1 MRKRVVRKQ
10 FEINKQPHFSLRKLT
25 IGVASVLVGT
35 SIYFMQPDTQIVKA
49 DTISDNLIAAK
60 SVKDKPANSDEIPK
74 LNTYK
79 IAKKK
84 AVKATNKTKAA
95 TVYDKVETNS
105 ANQANN
111 SNNATNNTGQ
121 ANNNNNVANK
131 TDQASDVNQTVT
143 DIPTN
148 QEPNQV
154 SSTNQNKAQAEPK
167 VTSKSSQTKWNG
179 LDVDYDDTS
188 KTLSIPGGKVS
199 DPKPVAKS
207 VDNADQIEH
216 IKITDKLVLNGDAVG
231 LFGNL
236 PNLMDITGL
245 ENLDTKY
252 VTNMDYMFA
261 NDPKLTKLDLK
272 PLNTSSALS
281 MNNMFS
287 GSSKLADLDF
297 SNFDTS
303 KTQFMMHMFDGAT
316 GLTKLDLS
324 TFDTNNVIDMSYM
337 FHNATNLT
345 DINMSGTN
353 WKAEKL
359 QLAMHMFDGCT
370 NLEALDISTLNTPNI
385 IDLSYMFNN
394 CTNLK
399 TIKTGIVQ
407 TPELKYIN
415 SMFNGCTSLTG
426 DVEIGFDL
434 QKVDDLS
441 SMFMNCPNIESIT
454 FTNLDPKKPI
464 AAQFMNHMF
473 DSCINLKAVNGFEN
487 LVTHK
492 LANTS
497 YMFNN
502 CFKLESINLSGLD
515 TSNVK
520 YMNNMF
526 NDASS
531 IKTLDLS
538 NFDVSNVISMSY
550 MFSDMTKLTDIN
562 LANWD
567 PANVIYMSHMFD
579 GTSGIEKLD
588 LSSFKADSVT
598 DTSYMFNNCT
608 ALKEINLANF
618 SANKVQ
624 YFNSMF
630 NNCKG
635 LTSLD
640 LTSFKTDN
648 ATDMNNMFNNC
659 SNLVTLKM
667 PNFNTSK
674 VTDMQY
680 MFFYDYLLKELDLS
694 NFDMSNTTGRTGML
708 SGLANL
714 NVLKLGQKSQ
724 LKGTD
729 LDTSK
734 NWVKVGKGTI
744 TEPKGNRE
752 YTSNELINVFDGAKD
767 ADTYVHVDRAS
778 YQIIIEYQDLDDNG
792 KVIATDIAKG
802 IPGFVVPYQD
812 TFNNKIADLNK
823 QNYVYSAQDSTL
835 PLTTENDIQ
844 IPDSVTG
851 DTKLVIGLRHKKATF
866 KPGENNPFDQQ
877 NYDNELIKTVTRTI
891 HYSGSPENI
900 PDSVQ
905 SATFKRN
912 GIVDLVNGNL
922 TYSNWDKDSDI
933 FKAVVSPTFPHYQAD
948 KLTVSEMKVTP
959 DLKDITENVAY
970 SPIPQIDY
978 TFNFIDQD
986 NANES
991 IAPII
996 KQSIEQNN
1004 NMQVVKTSE
1013 IKNVLAALAE
1023 KHYKLINDPFGND
1036 DALAVNDKQT
1046 NFNFVFAHE
1055 KTAKQF
1061 AIKQNYQIKYVDQAG
1076 QKLKDAD
1083 ILARFADNSFI
1094 VTYDYDLVTNKIADK
1109 SKIQIKLPDKD
1120 QLAQKVPVINGYLAS
1135 QNTVSEKDIAETDS
1149 LTSLKQLITADWLK
1163 EHQSGID
1170 SSFTLSD
1177 SVITVSYQKVGKLV
1191 PVDSE
1196 GKTLGDATPYINDPD
1211 DPTKILTEQKA
1222 PTIAGYTAKTNT
1234 ITPTDSLKD
1243 TKVVYTK
1250 NKVTNIVNI
1259 NFLDQDNDNQ
1269 AISGVN
1275 PIVIKDTEV
1284 GQAIAKPAEIADI
1297 LAKLDKQGYELVK
1310 DPFADSLTATEGT
1323 QDVNYL
1329 FKHKQTKVTDSVTQK
1344 SITHFLNINE
1354 PDPDGYE
1361 GFSDLVP
1368 PHVQEVTFTR
1378 EGLKDEVTGEVNWV
1392 SDYPAYIDAKSV
1404 IAPVVN
1410 GYFAASEMANGSRVY
1425 FGKDSEND
1433 IRYQRT
1439 GRIIPVDETGKEIPN
1454 AEQPHY
1460 TSGPDKATEV
1470 PAIQQVPDI
1479 KGYTTKDK
1487 TVTIFD
1493 PTDPTKD
1500 TYVTYVKDSK
1510 PVTPVD
1516 PDVPVTPPDEPN
1528 QPAIDNSASLV
1539 IVVHDDTIKQ
1549 DLPNYQWSSGKVN
1562 KGDKVA
1568 YDWQKVKQDLINH
1581 GYEIVNEPVIPT
1593 TCQDSAQIITIHV
1606 KHKVVTISKKQPQIA
1621 GNKINQGN
1629 AVWPSS
1635 DLYETVGQYIVYFK
1649 DENGKTLRKPVK
1661 QTMKFS
1667 RELQID
1673 AVTGEILNLNSY
1685 WQPEH
1690 NNYANVKVPQI
1701 AGYKRPKA
1709 SLNNSSLVDGY
1720 LLGPVGTSLDL
1731 QDTII
1736 YQAIK
1741 SDKIKNDKHNQEQFN
1756 NKDNNSALMI
1766 NHKPVKTNSNNVPKS
1781 KPKAQDKTDDT
1792 LPKTNNDKLSGL
1804 ELSLLGLAFVTLGLI
1819 IKPKNKQK

>member
-1 MRKRVVRKQ
+1 MRKRVLHKQ
-10 FEINKQPHFSLRKLT
+10 FELNRQPHFSLRKLT

-49 DTISDNLIAAK
+49 DTISDNLTAAK
-60 SVKDKPANSDEIPK
+60 TAKDKPANSDEIPK

-79 IAKKK
+79 VAKKK
-84 AVKATNKTKAA
+84 AVKANSKTKAV

-105 ANQANN
+105 ASQTSNTNNAANN
-111 SNNATNNTGQ
+111 
-121 ANNNNNVANK
+121 
-131 TDQASDVNQTVT
+131 TDQASDTNQTVT
-143 DIPTN
+143 DIATN
-148 QEPNQV
+148 QEPKQV
-154 SSTNQNKAQAEPK
+154 SATNQDQTQAQPK

-199 DPKPVAKS
+199 DPKPVAKNI
-207 VDNADQIEH
+207 DYADQIEH

-287 GSSKLADLDF
+287 GSSKLTDLDF

-324 TFDTNNVIDMSYM
+324 AFDTNNVIDMSYM

-353 WKAEKL
+353 WTAKKL

-370 NLEALDISTLNTPNI
+370 NLEALDISALNTPQI
-385 IDLSYMFNN
+385 VDLSYMFTN

-415 SMFNGCTSLTG
+415 SMFAGCTSLTG
-426 DVEIGFDL
+426 DVEVGFDL

-454 FTNLDPKKPI
+454 FANLDPKKPI
-464 AAQFMNHMF
+464 AVEFMNHMF

-487 LVTHK
+487 LVTPK
-492 LANTS
+492 LADTS
-497 YMFNN
+497 YMFNS
-502 CFKLESINLSGLD
+502 CFKLESINLSGLN

-520 YMNNMF
+520 YMNDMF
-526 NDASS
+526 NNARS
-531 IKTLDLS
+531 IQTLDLS
-538 NFDVSNVISMSY
+538 NFDVGNVISMGH
-550 MFSDMTKLTDIN
+550 MFNGMIKLTDIN

-567 PANVIYMSHMFD
+567 PVNVIYMPHMFD
-579 GTSGIEKLD
+579 GANSIEKLD

-598 DTSYMFNNCT
+598 DTSYMFNSCT
-608 ALKEINLANF
+608 ALKEINLDNF

-635 LTSLD
+635 LTNLD
-640 LTSFKTDN
+640 LTSFKTDS

-659 SNLVTLKM
+659 SNLVTLKI

-714 NVLKLGQKSQ
+714 NVLKLGQKNQ

-734 NWVKVGKGTI
+734 NWVKVGSGTI
-744 TEPKGNRE
+744 TEPAGKHE
-752 YTSNELINVFDGAKD
+752 YTSNELTNTFDGTKD

-792 KVIATDIAKG
+792 KVMATDVAKG

-835 PLTTENDIQ
+835 PLTADNDIQ

-851 DTKLVIGLRHKKATF
+851 DTKFVIGLRHKKATF
-866 KPGENNPFDQQ
+866 KLGENNPFDQQ

-900 PDSVQ
+900 PDEVQ

-922 TYSNWDKDSDI
+922 TYSDWDKDSDT

-948 KLTVSEMKVTP
+948 KLTVNEITVTP

-970 SPIPQIDY
+970 SPIPQTDY

-986 NANES
+986 NTNES
-991 IAPII
+991 IAPAI
-996 KQSIEQNN
+996 KQSIEQSN
-1004 NMQVVKTSE
+1004 NMQATKTSE
-1013 IKNVLAALAE
+1013 IKDVLNALAE
-1023 KHYKLINDPFGND
+1023 KHYKLVNDPFGKD
-1036 DALAVNDKQT
+1036 DTLAVNDKQT

-1055 KTAKQF
+1055 KTTKQF

-1076 QKLKDAD
+1076 QKLKDPD
-1083 ILARFADNSFI
+1083 SLTRFADNSFV

-1109 SKIQIKLPDKD
+1109 SNIQIKLPDSD

-1135 QNTVSEKDIAETDS
+1135 QKTVTEKDIADSDS

-1163 EHQSGID
+1163 EHLSGID
-1170 SSFTLSD
+1170 NSFTLPN
-1177 SVITVSYQKVGKLV
+1177 SVITVSYQKVGQLV

-1196 GKTLGDATPYINDPD
+1196 GKILGDAVSYVNDPD
-1211 DPTKILTEQKA
+1211 DPAKILTEQKA
-1222 PTIAGYTAKTNT
+1222 PTIAGYSAKTNT
-1234 ITPTDSLKD
+1234 ITPTDPLKD

-1250 NKVTNIVNI
+1250 DKVTNIVNI
-1259 NFLDQDNDNQ
+1259 NFLDQDNNNQ
-1269 AISGVN
+1269 AISGINSV
-1275 PIVIKDTEV
+1275 VIKDTEV

-1310 DPFADSLTATEGT
+1310 DPLADSLTATEGT

-1344 SITHFLNINE
+1344 CITHFLNINK
-1354 PDPDGYE
+1354 PDPDGFE

-1378 EGLKDEVTGEVNWV
+1378 EGLKDEVTGEVNWL
-1392 SDYPAYIDAKSV
+1392 SDYPAYIDADSV

-1410 GYFAASEMANGSRVY
+1410 GYLAASEMSSISRVY

-1439 GRIIPVDETGKEIPN
+1439 GRIIPVDETGKEIPD
-1454 AEQPHY
+1454 AEKPYY
-1460 TSGPDKATEV
+1460 TSGPDKANQV
-1470 PAIQQVPDI
+1470 PEKQQVPDV

-1487 TVTIFD
+1487 VVTIAD

-1500 TYVTYVKDSK
+1500 TYVTYVKDPE

-1516 PDVPVTPPDEPN
+1516 PDVPVTPPVEPD
-1528 QPAIDNSASLV
+1528 QPAIDNSASLA

-1549 DLPNYQWSSGKVN
+1549 DLSNYQWSSGKVN

-1581 GYEIVNEPVIPT
+1581 GYEVVNEPVIPI

-1606 KHKVVTISKKQPQIA
+1606 KHKVVTVSKDKPQIA

-1629 AVWPSS
+1629 AIWPSS

-1690 NNYANVKVPQI
+1690 NNYANVKVPEI

-1736 YQAIK
+1736 YQTIK
-1741 SDKIKNDKHNQEQFN
+1741 SDKIKNDKHNQDHFN
-1756 NKDNNSALMI
+1756 NKDNNSTLVI
-1766 NHKPVKTNSNNVPKS
+1766 NHKPAKTNSSNVPNS
-1781 KPKAQDKTDDT
+1781 KPKVQGKTDET

-1804 ELSLLGLAFVTLGLI
+1804 ELSLLGLALVTLSLI
-1819 IKPKNKQK
+1819 IKPKDKQK